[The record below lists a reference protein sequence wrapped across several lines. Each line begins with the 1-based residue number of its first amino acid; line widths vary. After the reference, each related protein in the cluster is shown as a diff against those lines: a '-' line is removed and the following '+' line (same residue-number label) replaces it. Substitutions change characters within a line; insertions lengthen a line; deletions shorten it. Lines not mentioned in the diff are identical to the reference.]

1 MSVFKCKMCGGT
13 LNVDESQTVG
23 VCEYCGTKQTL
34 PKLSDEKRLSL
45 YDSANDFRRNN
56 QFDEA
61 YELYEQILM
70 EDNTDAED
78 YWSLVLCTYG
88 IVYVEDKDTNKR
100 IPTVNKAQNI
110 SVFADVNFKNAVK
123 YADSYQKEIY
133 EQEAKRID
141 AIQKHIQEIAS
152 SEDSYDVFLCYKESE
167 NGKRTIDSVIA
178 NDIYYELT
186 NEGIK
191 VFFSKITLENKLGSE
206 YEPYIFSAL
215 NSAKVMVVIGTKAEY
230 FFSPWVKNEWSRF
243 LSLMN
248 EDKNKILI
256 PAYKDM
262 DPYDLPKE
270 FSNLQALNMGN
281 IGFIQD
287 LIRGIK
293 KVVLKEED
301 KEETKTIIINENA
314 NPESLLKR
322 AYLFIED
329 RNFTEADEYCERVLD
344 MEPENAS
351 AYVAKML
358 CELKVNSKEQLASLE
373 DSFEN
378 NDNYLKAVRFEDDK
392 LKKELSSYINKIN
405 ENKIEKKYNKLNL
418 DMKNASTKDEFIN
431 LSNAFASL
439 GDYKDSELLK
449 DECLRKADEVHYIN
463 IYKEGIMLKE
473 QNTLD
478 SLNKAIQKFQSISNW
493 NDSLQQIEECKNNI
507 NLINKKNED
516 DFLQTQRIKAKSRK
530 KRRKTFFIVLPII
543 IVFVIVCVVLNSVV
557 FPLNDYNS
565 AIEKIQNGNYEEGW
579 AKLEELGD
587 YKDSAKVL
595 KESKYNVAS
604 KMEKEK
610 NYAKA
615 AMLYGYAVG
624 YKDAKE
630 KSMECWGKVDSIKST
645 ISAGDDYSVAVKE
658 DGSVVACGSNNKGQ
672 CDVENWKNIIAV
684 CANDEHTLGLKMDG
698 TVVSVGKSKYDKC
711 DVEDWN
717 NIISISSGYRH
728 SVGLKA
734 DGTVVAVGDNKYGQ
748 CDVEDWKDIVF
759 ITAFGYKTVGI
770 KSDGSVVVSGKY
782 NLYYA
787 TSWENIVDV
796 SLYRDHIIGL
806 KKDGSVVAEG
816 NNDKGQGDVDN
827 WKNIL
832 VW

>member
-1 MSVFKCKMCGGT
+1 
-13 LNVDESQTVG
+13 
-23 VCEYCGTKQTL
+23 
-34 PKLSDEKRLSL
+34 
-45 YDSANDFRRNN
+45 
-56 QFDEA
+56 
-61 YELYEQILM
+61 M
-70 EDNTDAED
+70 EDNTDAEA

-152 SEDSYDVFLCYKESE
+152 NEDSYDVFLCYKESE

-186 NEGIK
+186 NVGMN

-215 NSAKVMVVIGTKAEY
+215 NSSKVMVVIGTKAEY
-230 FFSPWVKNEWSRF
+230 FSSPWVKNEWSRF

-378 NDNYLKAVRFEDDK
+378 NDNYLKAVRFGDDK

-431 LSNAFASL
+431 LSNEFASL

-449 DECLRKADEVHYIN
+449 DECLRKADEVYYIN
-463 IYKEGIMLKE
+463 VYKEGIMLKE

-516 DFLQTQRIKAKSRK
+516 DFLQVQMLKDNLKR
-530 KRRKTFFIVLPII
+530 KRRKNFFIVLPII

-595 KESKYNVAS
+595 KESKYNVVS

-658 DGSVVACGSNNKGQ
+658 DGSVVTC
-672 CDVENWKNIIAV
+672 
-684 CANDEHTLGLKMDG
+684 
-698 TVVSVGKSKYDKC
+698 
-711 DVEDWN
+711 
-717 NIISISSGYRH
+717 
-728 SVGLKA
+728 
-734 DGTVVAVGDNKYGQ
+734 
-748 CDVEDWKDIVF
+748 
-759 ITAFGYKTVGI
+759 
-770 KSDGSVVVSGKY
+770 GKY